1 MISRIIIVMIFLS
14 ISGCK
19 STSLA
24 PKPEGWV
31 ELAFDIDKSGNPI
44 NISVVDSSKLGCI
57 NSLVIQMPLNPP
69 NKPINRTNTRW
80 LGSLRSQFSQ
90 QVFAVY

>member
-1 MISRIIIVMIFLS
+1 MIFLS

-44 NISVVDSSKLGCI
+44 NISVVDSHPSGVFDDEGIKALSKWKYKPE
-57 NSLVIQMPLNPP
+57 LVDGNPVVQKDRRVKLDFILD
-69 NKPINRTNTRW
+69 NE
-80 LGSLRSQFSQ
+80 S
-90 QVFAVY
+90 